1 MYMIGYWF
9 SLVDELF
16 MSFHLAPNLS
26 FDIAIGAGVLGVA
39 CALFCCEA

>member
-1 MYMIGYWF
+1 
-9 SLVDELF
+9 

-39 CALFCCEA
+39 CALFCVEPDIVIGMGQKVH